1 MEDVKKQV
9 DLSCGAF
16 LSLLLQIY
24 GEVLHPLH
32 HEEAERPAEA
42 QDDHQ
47 QQLPHQ
53 HQVAAVEER
62 RGCTHRLTQQDS
74 YFYGKKCIIGKILK
88 SRQHRGYCCLFT
100 APWWRLQPE

>member
-1 MEDVKKQV
+1 MCKTKDEGYQKQV
-9 DLSCGAF
+9 DLSCGAG
-16 LSLLLQIY
+16 LSLMFLQIY
-24 GEVLHPLH
+24 GQVLHPLR

-62 RGCTHRLTQQDS
+62 HGCKHRLTHSTCS
-74 YFYGKKCIIGKILK
+74 YIDGRKKCTVSKLMK
-88 SRQHRGYCCLFT
+88 SQQHSGYVC
-100 APWWRLQPE
+100 

>member
-1 MEDVKKQV
+1 M
-9 DLSCGAF
+9 F
-16 LSLLLQIY
+16 LQIY

-62 RGCTHRLTQQDS
+62 HGCKHRLTHRTCSYFGGEKGRYSNKSPEQQQDS
-74 YFYGKKCIIGKILK
+74 GYIG
-88 SRQHRGYCCLFT
+88 
-100 APWWRLQPE
+100 